1 MNVSTGYMQMCSA
14 TPAQEPAIMWREI
27 GTSARR
33 SSHSNRS
40 SRSTEGSTTPL
51 EFKVIAEEAAIGAF
65 SLEVVLVI

>member
-1 MNVSTGYMQMCSA
+1 
-14 TPAQEPAIMWREI
+14 MWREI